1 LLNQEILVI
10 ANEHPLSEERIF
22 KVSCG
27 TSFIIMSGK
36 ELSSKEQIEIAL
48 MQPAV
53 TDAGTSKKKSR
64 SDRKKPIPTKI
75 VKTQL
80 CKYFKRGQCTKG
92 DACSFSHEYSHTQR
106 LALEK
111 ARTVDGLDDIAA
123 AAEAKVCSDLDN
135 HLNETCTS
143 SMFVMWAK
151 NAAESL
157 SSSRKHRW
165 YEMSD
170 EEDENGASSCIWL
183 VDHGR

>member
-1 LLNQEILVI
+1 
-10 ANEHPLSEERIF
+10 
-22 KVSCG
+22 
-27 TSFIIMSGK
+27 M
-36 ELSSKEQIEIAL
+36 
-48 MQPAV
+48 
-53 TDAGTSKKKSR
+53 
-64 SDRKKPIPTKI
+64 
-75 VKTQL
+75 VKAQF

-92 DACSFSHEYSHTQR
+92 DACSFSHEWNLEYSHFQR

-111 ARTVDGLDDIAA
+111 VRTVDYLDDIAA
-123 AAEAKVCSDLDN
+123 AAETKVCSDLDN

-143 SMFVMWAK
+143 SSMFVIWAK